1 MYIYMYIVN
10 KYAVICVMNCDVL
23 FASKQ
28 QSSEEK
34 QKKKNNKGGGTKVH
48 CTIHSR
54 LKSFALIINQN
65 QKQLGLF
72 VLSVDRQ

>member
-34 QKKKNNKGGGTKVH
+34 QKKKTTKEEEQRYIVQF
-48 CTIHSR
+48 TR
-54 LKSFALIINQN
+54 
-65 QKQLGLF
+65 G
-72 VLSVDRQ
+72 